1 MKKLIIILPMAL
13 ILCFMVGCQDK
24 AAMDELE
31 EFQAQAALEEA
42 NMDLVKR
49 LIEVYNE
56 HNIEAMREIYSPD
69 LISHRPQVDSSLEE
83 TLEIMKQEFAMA
95 PDWTLS
101 TDDMFAKGNK
111 VAWRGSYMGTN
122 TEDIEGFPATGKKFE
137 ASSNII
143 LRVENGKIVEEWLE
157 FDNLSVYQQLGFELK
172 LKEEE

>member
-42 NMDLVKR
+42 NMDLAKR
-49 LIEVYNE
+49 LIEAYKA
-56 HNIEAMREIYSPD
+56 HNIEAMKEIYSPD
-69 LISHRPQVDSSLEE
+69 LISHRPQLDTSLEE
-83 TLEIMKQEFAMA
+83 TLEMMNQEFAMA

-101 TDDMFAKGNK
+101 TEDMFVKGNK
-111 VAWRGSYMGTN
+111 VVWRGSYMGTN

-157 FDNLSVYQQLGFELK
+157 FDNLTVYQQLGFELK
-172 LKEEE
+172 PKEEE